1 MNSGYNIPTVTS
13 LCEINQSV
21 ISESRSEQVE
31 ELSSITKADL
41 TKARAFYGKNHVTRG
56 MSEFL
61 GGALKRLSGKS
72 NQAVFE
78 LRQAMGGGKTHN
90 MIALGLLARFPE
102 LKEMLP
108 ADITD
113 GMGDEPA
120 VIATLNG
127 RDVETGI
134 WGDIAGQIAKPDELK
149 DTPVTGVKKV
159 IEGDWMRIIGD
170 KPTLI
175 MLDEMPTY
183 LAPLN
188 AEEVGKGTKL
198 DIETFTLA
206 NLFSAAMKCKRCVV
220 VVASLDA
227 SYVAA
232 GKVLGGMLAD
242 IKSEINRSAM
252 SITPVD
258 LSTGEVYDI
267 LRKRM
272 FTKLPEAGGAEIDQV
287 AQAFLA
293 TYMEGVKGKAL
304 AKSAEQMADEIVDS
318 YPFHPSYKDILSLFK
333 ENEKFQQTR
342 GLIRFT
348 ANLIRGVWEKP
359 DDEVFLLGAQHLDFS
374 QQETRE
380 QVRKI
385 ERSLESALASDVYHT
400 KGSSHAQVID
410 GNRGDRAASQVA
422 TILFISSLSEN
433 VDGVKGLRLGNMT
446 EFLVSPGRE
455 PTLFTEAFETLKDRC
470 WYLHN
475 RDGDRWYFSDV
486 ANVRKLINDKVSR
499 VPQDEVDRE
508 LRRRLEEIFRPVT
521 KVAYFELAVLPL
533 IKDVNL
539 TPSKRTCL
547 VLSPDAKS
555 PPEAAARFFKN
566 EQYKNSFC
574 VVTGDGTKMAS
585 AEDCVRRLI
594 AISAVMTNVDD
605 ARHQKE
611 IEAEQK
617 TAEKDFIA
625 TVKSL
630 FNTVW
635 YPQMDKLTSTRIDL
649 GHYQEM
655 GNILGE
661 RAVEEALSDTGARK
675 LDELNQENMDSY
687 IERCEAQLFPERQ
700 SRSKWSDVLAR
711 AASNS
716 RWIWLPPKGMEEI
729 KTNALDNER
738 WVEDGDYVDKNPP
751 PPKPCIRVTSNR
763 GGDYEGESE
772 IQLVVSTAGKSPEV
786 RVAATRDG
794 LEDGDIFTGDV
805 FRTKEVE
812 HWFQVRNTESDELS
826 EPCQWKGTIS
836 ITHDPVNNAGN
847 WLVTLASMP
856 EAKLRW
862 NISGINPKDGK
873 VYDGKSFEVDGQK
886 KTKLVVF
893 AKKGDVS
900 TIREFTLDA
909 VDAKKTIDDSRPA
922 IVRQDFQFAS
932 KHKASQAL
940 RAAKSDEGIVLH
952 RISVTVGTGDR
963 SVSVRCGDGVSLTGQ
978 GMETMIDG
986 LRAALG
992 DMDADV
998 LLRFR
1003 GADFPNGFTMRDF
1016 VKHTGID
1023 ISPDDVEQPD

>member
-21 ISESRSEQVE
+21 ISESRTEQVE

-41 TKARAFYGKNHVTRG
+41 TKARAFYGRNHVTRG
-56 MSEFL
+56 MSDFL
-61 GGALKRLSGKS
+61 AGALKRLSGKS
-72 NQAVFE
+72 KQAVFV

-108 ADITD
+108 ADIID

-120 VIATLNG
+120 TIATVSGRNVQKSIWGEVVGQIGTTEEFKDKPVIA
-127 RDVETGI
+127 D
-134 WGDIAGQIAKPDELK
+134 
-149 DTPVTGVKKV
+149 KKV
-159 IEGDWMRIIGD
+159 TEGDWMRLIGD

-175 MLDEMPTY
+175 MLDELPPY
-183 LAPLN
+183 LAPLST
-188 AEEVGKGTKL
+188 EKVGKGTKL
-198 DIETFTLA
+198 DIETFSLG
-206 NLFSAAMKCKRCVV
+206 NLFTAAMKLERCVV

-227 SYVAA
+227 SYDEAR
-232 GKVLGGMLAD
+232 KVLSGVLAD
-242 IKSEINRSAM
+242 IKNEMNRGAK

-258 LSTGEVYDI
+258 LSTGEIYDI
-267 LRKRM
+267 LRKRL
-272 FTKLPEAGGAEIDQV
+272 FTKLPASGGSEIDRV
-287 AQAFLA
+287 AKAFLD
-293 TYMEGVKGKAL
+293 TYKEGIKGKAL
-304 AKSAEQMADEIVDS
+304 EKSAEQMADEIVDS

-348 ANLIRGVWEKP
+348 TNLIRGVWAKP

-374 QQETRE
+374 DTETRDH
-380 QVRKI
+380 VKVI
-385 ERSLESALASDVYHT
+385 EGALDAALASDVYHT
-400 KGSSHAQVID
+400 NGSAHAQVID
-410 GNRGDRAASQVA
+410 GDRGDRAASQVA
-422 TILFISSLSEN
+422 TMLFISSLSES
-433 VDGVKGLRLGNMT
+433 VDGIKGLPDRKVT

-455 PTLFTEAFETLKDRC
+455 PTLFIEAFETLKDRC
-470 WYLHN
+470 WFLHK

-486 ANVRKLINDKVSR
+486 ANVRKLINDKVNR

-508 LRRRLEEIFRPVT
+508 LRRRLEEMFTPEK
-521 KVAYFELAVLPL
+521 KVAYSELAVLPL
-533 IKDVNL
+533 VKDVNL
-539 TPSKRTCL
+539 TQSKRTCL

-555 PPEAAARFFKN
+555 PPEAAARFFKT
-566 EQYKNSFC
+566 EQYKNAFC

-585 AEDCVRRLI
+585 AEDCARRLI
-594 AISAVMTNVDD
+594 AISAVMTHVDD
-605 ARHQKE
+605 ARHQRE

-617 TAEKDFIA
+617 TTEKDFIA

-630 FNTVW
+630 FNAVW
-635 YPQMDKLTSTRIDL
+635 YPQMDKLKSARIDL
-649 GHYQEM
+649 GHYQEK
-655 GNILGE
+655 GKIQGE
-661 RAVEEALSDTGARK
+661 RAVEEALSDAGARK
-675 LDELNQENMDSY
+675 LDELNQDNIDSY
-687 IERCEAQLFPERQ
+687 IERCEAQLFHDRQ

-711 AASNS
+711 AACNS
-716 RWIWLPPKGMEEI
+716 RWIWLPPKSMEEI
-729 KTNALDNER
+729 KTKALDDER

-763 GGDYEGESE
+763 GDDSEEESE

-794 LEDGDIFTGDV
+794 LEDGDVFMGDV

-826 EPCQWKGTIS
+826 EPCQWKGSIN
-836 ITHDPVNNAGN
+836 ITHDRTNNAGN
-847 WLVTLASMP
+847 WLVTLASKP

-862 NISGINPKDGK
+862 NIKGINPKDGE
-873 VYDGKSFEVDGQK
+873 VYDGKSFEVDGRR

-909 VDAKKTIDDSRPA
+909 VDAEKTIDDSRPA
-922 IVRQDFQFAS
+922 IVRQVFDFTS
-932 KHKASQAL
+932 KHKVSQAL
-940 RAAKSDEGIVLH
+940 RAATSDEDIKFN
-952 RISVTVGTGDR
+952 RIKITVGAGDHA
-963 SVSVRCGDGVSLTGQ
+963 VSVRCGDGVSLTGQ
-978 GMETMIDG
+978 GMEIMIDG
-986 LRAALG
+986 LRAALA

-998 LLRFR
+998 TLRFMQ
-1003 GADFPNGFTMRDF
+1003 ADFPNGFALRDF
-1016 VKHTGID
+1016 GKQTGID